1 MAIAAAATGTSL
13 VAFTLP
19 SSPYSVRMARFY
31 VRGAL
36 RYHDLGDYLDDV
48 EPVASELV
56 TNAITHVSAPS
67 FDLELKRMDD
77 RRAVVVIVTDAS
89 PDPPVMR
96 TPAGDCEHWRGLQVV
111 QALSAS
117 WGWTPHDP
125 GKAVYAI
132 FTKEA

>member
-1 MAIAAAATGTSL
+1 MPVRSETSSC
-13 VAFTLP
+13 V
-19 SSPYSVRMARFY
+19 Y

-56 TNAITHVSAPS
+56 TNAIMHVSAPS
-67 FDLELKRMDD
+67 FDLELKRMDGSS
-77 RRAVVVIVTDAS
+77 AVVVIVTDAS
-89 PDPPVMR
+89 PDPPVVR
-96 TPAGDCEHWRGLQVV
+96 TPADDCEHWRGLQVV
-111 QALSAS
+111 QALSTT
-117 WGWTPHDP
+117 WGWTPHNP